1 MTTRRLA
8 SCLLLLA
15 CLSACG
21 FQLRGSRPD
30 SRLPFTTLY
39 LDVAHNTQL
48 ERDLRSAI
56 LAQDGIKLM
65 TDAKSAQATL
75 HIVSEGEEKK
85 ILTLNAQ
92 GQVREFSLLYR
103 LRYEVKETD
112 GKVLLKPTELAL
124 QAFMSY
130 SEAQALAKE
139 TEQKMIFSDLRS
151 DAINQLIRQMAQL
164 KPTPEESEEE
174 AQECVQACTQ
184 EGTQKQAQPDSK
196 PAVPAN

>member
-1 MTTRRLA
+1 MTTRRLIL
-8 SCLLLLA
+8 CLLLLA
-15 CLSACG
+15 GLSACG

-39 LDVAHNTQL
+39 LEVARNSQL

-56 LAQDGIKLM
+56 LAQDGIKLVN
-65 TDAKSAQATL
+65 DGKFAQATL
-75 HIVSEGEEKK
+75 RIVSEREEKK

-92 GQVREFSLLYR
+92 GQVREYSLLYR
-103 LRYEVKETD
+103 LSYEVKETD

-151 DAINQLIRQMAQL
+151 DAINQMIRQMAQL
-164 KPTPEESEEE
+164 KPT
-174 AQECVQACTQ
+174 QQI
-184 EGTQKQAQPDSK
+184 SK
-196 PAVPAN
+196 PD

>member
-1 MTTRRLA
+1 MTPRRFVL
-8 SCLLLLA
+8 CLLLLA
-15 CLSACG
+15 ALSACG

-39 LDVAHNTQL
+39 LEVARNTQL
-48 ERDLRSAI
+48 ERDLRSTI

-65 TDAKSAQATL
+65 SDAKSAQATVR
-75 HIVSEGEEKK
+75 IVSEKEEKK

-92 GQVREFSLLYR
+92 GQVREYSLLYR
-103 LRYEVKETD
+103 IKYEVKEAD
-112 GKVLLKPTELAL
+112 GTVLLKPTELAL

-151 DAINQLIRQMAQL
+151 DAINQMVRQMAQL
-164 KPTPEESEEE
+164 KPT
-174 AQECVQACTQ
+174 
-184 EGTQKQAQPDSK
+184 QPVSK
-196 PAVPAN
+196 PD